1 MRKMGRKVTAACC
14 IGCLAFLAA
23 ACLLAPALSSCDPNL
38 VNPLNKFAGM
48 SGEHPLGTD
57 YLGRDLLARLLWGG
71 RNTLGYAAAVTAASS
86 VIGTAIGMISGFL
99 GGAADRLIMR
109 GSDVLRAFPGVV
121 LVLIIVS
128 ILGVGIGN
136 VCIALL
142 LTRWIWY
149 ARMAR
154 NLTKEELSRPSIL
167 AGRLAGS
174 GWGSILIHHVFP
186 SILPQMLSVLSIDFG
201 GALLSISGYSFLGLG
216 ILPPEPEWGMM
227 ISDGRSYMDKPGM
240 MFWPGICILIVV
252 ISVNVLGDLLRDIL
266 EEKRT

>member
-14 IGCLAFLAA
+14 IGCLAFLVGV
-23 ACLLAPALSSCDPNL
+23 CLLAPVLSPSDPNL
-38 VNPLNKFAGM
+38 VNPLIKFAGM
-48 SGEHPLGTD
+48 SREHPLGTD

-71 RNTLGYAAAVTAASS
+71 RNTLGYAAAVTAVSA
-86 VIGTAIGMISGFL
+86 VIGTGTGMISGFL
-99 GGAADRLIMR
+99 GGIADRLIMR

-128 ILGVGIGN
+128 ILGVGIVN

-154 NLTKEELSRPSIL
+154 NLTKEELSRTSIL

-174 GWGSILIHHVFP
+174 GWGSILVHHVFP
-186 SILPQMLSVLSIDFG
+186 AIFPRMLSILSIDFG
-201 GALLSISGYSFLGLG
+201 GALLSVSGYSFLGLG

-240 MFWPGICILIVV
+240 MFWPGICLLLVV
-252 ISVNVLGDLLRDIL
+252 ISVNILGDQLRDIL